1 MGNQWADTGTCGDFP
16 APRVPGEKQEGNMGN
31 LPWPCGCAENWVAE
45 AQPSTGRSRNG
56 ETDLAFKKYMNE
68 MKTGS
73 PGSWGRDKLF
83 H

>member
-1 MGNQWADTGTCGDFP
+1 M
-16 APRVPGEKQEGNMGN
+16 
-31 LPWPCGCAENWVAE
+31 AE

-73 PGSWGRDKLF
+73 PGS
-83 H
+83 